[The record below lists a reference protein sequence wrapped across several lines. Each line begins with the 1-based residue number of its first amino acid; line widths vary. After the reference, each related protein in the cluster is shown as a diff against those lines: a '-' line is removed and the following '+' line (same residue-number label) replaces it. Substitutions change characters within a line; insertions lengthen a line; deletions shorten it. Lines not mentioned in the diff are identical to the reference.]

1 MTRSKRQRLRQDQP
15 ATYRIKIQG
24 RLNETWEE
32 WFGDTTITVK
42 TDGAIPVTIL
52 LSTVADQAD
61 LHGVL
66 ARIRDIGLPLLLVQ
80 CVGYGEADEGE
91 TPSQFAVDGE

>member
-1 MTRSKRQRLRQDQP
+1 MTGSVGQRLRRDQP
-15 ATYRIKIQG
+15 ATYRIEVQG
-24 RLNETWEE
+24 RLNETWED
-32 WFGDTTITVK
+32 WFGNTVITVK
-42 TDGAIPVTIL
+42 FHGEIPVTTL

-80 CVGYGEADEGE
+80 YVE
-91 TPSQFAVDGE
+91 DGESDIRT